1 MFCSYMS
8 QPDKFDTEATTF
20 GLPLNAY
27 LKVRF
32 FQIKAQKSS
41 DVDRVK
47 VAVSL

>member
-1 MFCSYMS
+1 MS

-20 GLPLNAY
+20 GLPLIPY

-32 FQIKAQKSS
+32 YQIKAQKAS